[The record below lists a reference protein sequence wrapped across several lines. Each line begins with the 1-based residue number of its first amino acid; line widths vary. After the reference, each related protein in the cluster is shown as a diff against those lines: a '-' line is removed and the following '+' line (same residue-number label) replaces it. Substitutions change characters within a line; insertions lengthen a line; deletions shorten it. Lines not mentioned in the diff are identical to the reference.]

1 MLSYIVSLTTIPS
14 KFNNLYKTIDSI
26 VSQTIIPIKI
36 IINIP
41 KKYTFRFQGSEISE
55 DQLNNFK
62 LKYTKHNV
70 FVNLIDNDYGPGTKL
85 LGLLDSDMLNR
96 FAPCNGI
103 FPCMACE
110 NTYIIL
116 IDDDLIYKPNMIEE
130 FDKEI
135 KASAISVASF
145 CVYINHTIEMAQGAD
160 GLLIKLSKLH
170 RFNYKKSFYEYYQV
184 IKNEDYIGFHDD
196 FYISYYFYLM
206 KENIHSMKQVNNCCI
221 YDTHSGTLIDTLAH
235 LEGKYS
241 RKLITS
247 KIFEILEGLKLKGY
261 FNFLMESI

>member
-1 MLSYIVSLTTIPS
+1 M
-14 KFNNLYKTIDSI
+14 YKTIDSI

-41 KKYTFRFQGSEISE
+41 RKYTFRFQGSEISE

-116 IDDDLIYKPNMIEE
+116 IDDDLIYKPYMIEE

-135 KASAISVASF
+135 KANNISLGSF
-145 CVYINHTIEMAQGAD
+145 CVYGNHTIEMGQGAD
-160 GLLIKLSKLH
+160 GFLIKLSKLH
-170 RFNYKKSFYEYYQV
+170 RFNYRSFYEYYQV
-184 IKNEDYIGFHDD
+184 IKNEDYVGFHDD
-196 FYISYYFYLM
+196 FYISYYFHLM
-206 KENIHSMKQVNNCCI
+206 KVSIHCMKQIYGCCI
-221 YDTHSGTLIDTLAH
+221 YDTHSDTLVDALSK
-235 LEGKYS
+235 LEGKYA
-241 RKLITS
+241 RHLITD
-247 KIFEILEGLKLKGY
+247 KIFEILEGLKQKGL
-261 FNFLMESI
+261 FNFLR